1 MSRFLKQHWGI
12 ILSAI
17 LLSVSRLPLHT
28 GFLVFVAFVPLL
40 RWLDEGRHKPKEIML
55 NALIFSGIQIGIV
68 FYWIGIVT
76 PGGLV
81 GVWLIYALFYA
92 IVFGLLTR
100 LWTRLPLLRY
110 LAFLSVLI
118 SFEYLQNFGETRF
131 PWFNIG
137 YALSDYLLLLQALDL
152 GGLSLL
158 ALLILSV
165 NFLIHGMGKHPK
177 RNALLMAGIFLLW
190 ASYGLYCG
198 RRLPI
203 ERHEARISVM
213 QPSIP
218 QEDKWI
224 VDNYQTIIARYESL
238 TALAALDGAE
248 MIIYPEAA
256 IPNYLLLIPTHYAEL
271 RRIVEKHQISVFTGF
286 PHSAPAPS
294 DHPES
299 AYYYNAANLFSPHY
313 SRGDVYLKNILVP
326 IGERMLWL
334 DKFPFLWKLQFGQAN
349 WTFGTEVPRYYCG
362 KHDFAPSICYELAFA
377 HFMQRAN
384 FELPDGNLAKADY
397 HVNVTND
404 AWFGTSYG
412 PWLHGVMTKYRAI
425 ESRVQIYR
433 SANTGISMIVDP
445 MGRVLTSAGLFEITN
460 LHAPLY
466 ISPKTPLYHKIYPYP
481 RVFVMLS
488 LALAILS
495 FFFAR
500 RHK

>member
-1 MSRFLKQHWGI
+1 MSRFLKQYWGV
-12 ILSAI
+12 ILSAL
-17 LLSVSRLPLHT
+17 LLSASRLPLHT
-28 GFLVFVAFVPLL
+28 GLLVFIAFVPLL
-40 RWLDEGRHKPKEIML
+40 KWVDERQHKPREIL
-55 NALIFSGIQIGIV
+55 LSALIYSGIQIGIV

-81 GVWLIYALFYA
+81 GVWLLYGLFYF
-92 IVFGLLTR
+92 IVFWLLIR
-100 LWTRLPLLRY
+100 VWKRLPFFRY
-110 LAFLSVLI
+110 LAFLAVLI

-152 GGLSLL
+152 GGMTLL
-158 ALLILSV
+158 AILILSV
-165 NFLIHGMGKHPK
+165 NYLVWSFRHKAK
-177 RNALLMAGIFLLW
+177 RNAILIAAIFLIW
-190 ASYGLYCG
+190 AAYGLYCFSA
-198 RRLPI
+198 LPL
-203 ERHEARISVM
+203 EEKEANIYVM

-224 VDNYQTIIARYESL
+224 EDNYHRIIARYDSL
-238 TALAALDGAE
+238 SALAAAEGAE
-248 MIIYPEAA
+248 MIVYPEAA
-256 IPNYLLLIPTHYAEL
+256 IPNYLLLIPGYYADL
-271 RRIVEKHQISVFTGF
+271 RSIVEQHQISVFTGF
-286 PHSAPAPS
+286 PHTAQAPAE
-294 DHPES
+294 HPES

-313 SRGDVYLKNILVP
+313 TRGDVYLKNILVP

-334 DKFPFLWKLQFGQAN
+334 KQFPILWKLQFGQAN

-397 HVNVTND
+397 HVNITND

-412 PWLHGVMTKYRAI
+412 PWLHAVMTKYRAI
-425 ESRVQIYR
+425 ESRMQIYR

-445 MGRVLTSAGLFEITN
+445 MGRVLSAAPMFEITN
-460 LHAPLY
+460 IHAPLFTN
-466 ISPKTPLYHKIYPYP
+466 PKTPLYHKIYPYP

-488 LALAILS
+488 LAMGILS
-495 FFFAR
+495 LFFAR
-500 RHK
+500 RP